1 MAKCYVE
8 IGFAETVEKMTDDE
22 HPIGTGVYEEII
34 TPRNYYADLTKN
46 FRNTTS
52 DNKVNSDIL
61 LNNTF
66 SIIADPYASENY
78 FAMRYIKFRGCKW
91 KVSGI
96 DAQYPRLI
104 INVGGIYN
112 GYEDGSA

>member
-8 IGFAETVEKMTDDE
+8 IGFAVTKERTTDDE
-22 HPIGTGVYEEII
+22 QPIGTGVYDEVI
-34 TPRNYYADLTKN
+34 TPRNYYAEIVKN
-46 FRNTTS
+46 IRNTTS
-52 DNKVNSDIL
+52 DDKVNSDIL

-78 FAMRYIKFRGCKW
+78 FAMRYVKFRGCKW

-96 DAQYPRLI
+96 DVQYPRLV

-112 GYEDGSA
+112 GE